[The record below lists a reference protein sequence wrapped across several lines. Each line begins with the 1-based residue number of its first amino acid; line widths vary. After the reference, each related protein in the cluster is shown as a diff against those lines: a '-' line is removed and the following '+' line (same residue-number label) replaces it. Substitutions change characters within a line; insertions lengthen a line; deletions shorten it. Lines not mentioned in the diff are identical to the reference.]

1 MEKLLL
7 ILVFSIQSSSYS
19 LGGDVLSP
27 LHANHMS
34 NARSPLPIGQRVD
47 GFLRMDKPSRFYFV
61 ANGSHDILTL
71 RVTPCESPLFW
82 TLSGVHNKRAHGAG
96 GVNKGHLRPHNQP
109 LHTRTLF
116 SFQGNGE
123 ETFTTGVTSDSLYF
137 LDIASLESDTSF
149 QVFVWDHKNQGNL
162 WPQLPNDSQLEITS
176 AEEDRIKLSWK
187 PSLGDGKKINY
198 CVFVNKQH
206 NVKTLCAT
214 ESNINKMFSNQLK
227 ENEGKSSKS
236 LDPAMKTS
244 KKNSNNLKENV
255 MEQKINHDQLSSKNF
270 VGAQKVCVG
279 HWTNATISKLKP
291 KTLYY
296 FDVFAVNSHT
306 GTSLAYTGT
315 FAETKNKHRSQ
326 LATLPNDEMVN
337 IFLKSKVLRMM
348 TVDLPAHGDKWLF
361 IHSCL
366 HKVHLQVTVNGKVI
380 ISQNIHRAHNFKI
393 SGKPKTSCII
403 TLKSSKGGPGLV
415 KILATT
421 AHNHLPFPNLSSD
434 IGFSVH
440 NSTCSSATVTWTGS
454 GHGTKYCIYARHLE
468 QNLDLK
474 LIHKHQN
481 SCLSTNSRSKAE
493 RVFCKHAG
501 PHSPRVEKI
510 KDLKPGKTYLLDLY
524 FIGLHN
530 STIKFP
536 SRVVRTQGWCS

>member
-1 MEKLLL
+1 MVLYRYWALQLRPDET
-7 ILVFSIQSSSYS
+7 VYS
-19 LGGDVLSP
+19 DSQVYQ
-27 LHANHMS
+27 H
-34 NARSPLPIGQRVD
+34 I
-47 GFLRMDKPSRFYFV
+47 
-61 ANGSHDILTL
+61 I
-71 RVTPCESPLFW
+71 
-82 TLSGVHNKRAHGAG
+82 
-96 GVNKGHLRPHNQP
+96 NKGHLRPHNQP

-206 NVKTLCAT
+206 NVKTWCAT

-244 KKNSNNLKENV
+244 KIHSNNLKENV

-326 LATLPNDEMVN
+326 LVN
-337 IFLKSKVLRMM
+337 LQI
-348 TVDLPAHGDKWLF
+348 TVKEE
-361 IHSCL
+361 
-366 HKVHLQVTVNGKVI
+366 VI

-393 SGKPKTSCII
+393 SGKPKASCII

-434 IGFSVH
+434 NSFSVH

-481 SCLSTNSRSKAE
+481 SCLSTNSRSKSKGIL
-493 RVFCKHAG
+493 FK
-501 PHSPRVEKI
+501 VEKI

>member
-1 MEKLLL
+1 E
-7 ILVFSIQSSSYS
+7 
-19 LGGDVLSP
+19 
-27 LHANHMS
+27 
-34 NARSPLPIGQRVD
+34 
-47 GFLRMDKPSRFYFV
+47 
-61 ANGSHDILTL
+61 
-71 RVTPCESPLFW
+71 
-82 TLSGVHNKRAHGAG
+82 
-96 GVNKGHLRPHNQP
+96 VNKGHLRPHNQP

-206 NVKTLCAT
+206 NVKTWCAT

-227 ENEGKSSKS
+227 ENEGKS
-236 LDPAMKTS
+236 
-244 KKNSNNLKENV
+244 KN
-255 MEQKINHDQLSSKNF
+255 NF

-326 LATLPNDEMVN
+326 LVN
-337 IFLKSKVLRMM
+337 LQI
-348 TVDLPAHGDKWLF
+348 TVKEE
-361 IHSCL
+361 
-366 HKVHLQVTVNGKVI
+366 VI

-393 SGKPKTSCII
+393 SGKPKASCII

-434 IGFSVH
+434 NSFSVH

-474 LIHKHQN
+474 LIHK
-481 SCLSTNSRSKAE
+481 
-493 RVFCKHAG
+493 VFCKHAG

>member
-7 ILVFSIQSSSYS
+7 ILVLSIQSSSYS
-19 LGGDVLSP
+19 LGGDVLSQ
-27 LHANHMS
+27 LHANHKIH
-34 NARSPLPIGQRVD
+34 ARNLLPIGQRVD
-47 GFLRMDKPSRFYFV
+47 GFLRMDKPSRFYFF

-82 TLSGVHNKRAHGAG
+82 TLSSVHDKKAHGAG
-96 GVNKGHLRPHNQP
+96 EVNMEHLKPYDQRM
-109 LHTRTLF
+109 HTRTLF

-123 ETFTTGVTSDSLYF
+123 ETFSTGVTSDSLYL
-137 LDIASLESDTSF
+137 LDIASLESDTNF

-162 WPQLPNDSQLEITS
+162 WPQLPNDSQLEIIS
-176 AEEDRIKLSWK
+176 VEEDRIKLSWK
-187 PSLGDGKKINY
+187 PSLGDDEKVNY

-214 ESNINKMFSNQLK
+214 MSNTNKRFSNRLN
-227 ENEGKSSKS
+227 ENEDKSSKS
-236 LDPAMKTS
+236 LETAMKTS
-244 KKNSNNLKENV
+244 KTYSNKLKENV
-255 MEQKINHDQLSSKNF
+255 KEHNVNNDLFFSKNF

-279 HWTNATISKLKP
+279 QWTNATISRLKP

-296 FDVFAVNSHT
+296 FDVFAVNSQT

-326 LATLPNDEMVN
+326 ATLPNDEMVN

-348 TVDLPAHGDKWLF
+348 TVDLPSHGSKWLF

-366 HKVHLQVTVNGKVI
+366 HKVHLQITVNGKVI
-380 ISQNIHRAHNFKI
+380 VSQNINRAHNFKL
-393 SGKPKTSCII
+393 SGRPKASCII

-415 KILATT
+415 KIFSTT
-421 AHNHLPFPNLSSD
+421 AHHDLPFPNLFSD
-434 IGFSVH
+434 MSFSIS

-468 QNLDLK
+468 QSLDLK
-474 LIHKHQN
+474 LIHMHQN
-481 SCLSTNSRSKAE
+481 SCLSTNTRSKAE
-493 RVFCKHAG
+493 KVFCKNAG
-501 PHSPRVEKI
+501 PDAPREDEI
-510 KDLKPGKTYLLDLY
+510 TDLKPGKTYLLDLY
-524 FIGLHN
+524 FIGLYN

-536 SRVVRTQGWCS
+536 SRVVRTQGWCT